1 MPIIEVRHLRKNYTF
16 HKKAPGLWNS
26 VKSLWHRETL
36 TTEAV
41 KDISFTVEE
50 GELVGFLG
58 PNGAGKTTTLK
69 MLAGILYPT
78 GGEARVLGYT
88 PWERK
93 PAYQKQFSIVMG
105 QKNQLWWDLPA
116 MESFLLN
123 KEIYEIPDQRFSA
136 TIDELTELLDLKDV
150 LDVQVRKLSLGQR
163 MKAELTAA
171 LLHRP
176 KVLFLDEPT
185 IGLDVVSQQKMRE
198 FIKKYNEQKKTTIML
213 TSHYME
219 DVAALA
225 KRVIIIDQ
233 GSIFYDGSLSGL
245 VTKVNE
251 FKTVR
256 MTFRTAVPPSN
267 LSNFGHVVEATPT
280 TATLRVAR
288 SEATSQTAKI
298 LQQLPVDDITVEEE
312 PIDDV
317 IRQVFLNQRRAT

>member
-1 MPIIEVRHLRKNYTF
+1 MPVIDVQNLRKTYTY
-16 HKKAPGLWNS
+16 HKKAPGLWSS
-26 VKSLWHRETL
+26 VTSLFHREQL

-41 KDISFTVEE
+41 KGISFSVSE

-78 GGEARVLGYT
+78 SGTASVLGYV

-93 PAYQKQFSIVMG
+93 TAYQKQFSIVMG

-123 KEIYEIPDQRFSA
+123 KEIYEISDQQFDESL
-136 TIDELTELLDLKDV
+136 DELTTLLNLKDV
-150 LDVQVRKLSLGQR
+150 LNVQARKLSLGQR

-176 KVLFLDEPT
+176 RVLFLDEPT
-185 IGLDVVSQQKMRE
+185 IGLDVVSQEKMRE
-198 FIKKYNEQKKTTIML
+198 FIRAYNQKKKTTIIL

-219 DVAALA
+219 DVEALA
-225 KRVIIIDQ
+225 KRVIIIDR
-233 GSIFYDGSLSGL
+233 GAIFYDGQLSEL
-245 VTKVNE
+245 VSKVNE

-256 MTFRTAVPPSN
+256 VTFTADVVRTRVAQY
-267 LSNFGHVVEATPT
+267 GEIVEHSLR
-280 TATLRVAR
+280 TATLRIPRAG
-288 SEATSQTAKI
+288 SALKTASI
-298 LQQLPVDDITVEEE
+298 LQNLPVDDITVEEE
-312 PIDDV
+312 PVDDI
-317 IRQVFLNQRRAT
+317 IRQIFIAHAAS